1 MDNKHKQIVDQVR
14 KEGIARSNVKDIFNA
29 KELEYFNSFAD
40 YYNDQYMANPSI
52 IERINGIVQ
61 GKPIAGSSSKWY
73 EITQYEHLGRGLTLK
88 DGNFMNLYLS
98 DTLVNMASYFY
109 GETPKLRNIFTYIHP
124 QSPATQEFAS
134 QIWHRDPEDFK
145 IFKAFIRL

>member
-73 EITQYEHLGRGLTLK
+73 EITQYEIYQRIYNNSILNTIQ
-88 DGNFMNLYLS
+88 Y
-98 DTLVNMASYFY
+98 
-109 GETPKLRNIFTYIHP
+109 
-124 QSPATQEFAS
+124 
-134 QIWHRDPEDFK
+134 
-145 IFKAFIRL
+145 